1 MNIAN
6 NSLQSEM
13 LLKQVFI
20 TMLLTL
26 QAIKEN
32 KLKHISVADQ
42 NSKLL
47 FPHANKT
54 RLNVDEPLQNFN
66 YKHHSA
72 ARQRN
77 EEETNSRI
85 KQKIIDLPFAFWY
98 KKKLSLKL

>member
-1 MNIAN
+1 
-6 NSLQSEM
+6 M

-32 KLKHISVADQ
+32 KLKHIISVADK

-54 RLNVDEPLQNFN
+54 RLNVDDPLQNFN
-66 YKHHSA
+66 SKHHSA
-72 ARQRN
+72 VRQRN
-77 EEETNSRI
+77 EEETNSRK

-98 KKKLSLKL
+98 KKNSH